1 MTNDINKTPEEL
13 FQEMSLSKVLVA
25 IMETVK
31 EIKIPVLTFLDSA
44 NEDKELEVEYNSEE
58 ETFVFKLKN
67 KVSENGN

>member
-1 MTNDINKTPEEL
+1 
-13 FQEMSLSKVLVA
+13 MSLSKVLVA
-25 IMETVK
+25 IMETIK

-67 KVSENGN
+67 KVL